1 MLTLLIGRPIG
12 KYLCACVVAVDIMR
26 MRSSCG
32 YDTRACI
39 HEFVTTVHT
48 KSVWLLAAGC
58 WLLAAGWLLAAAATA
73 GPLLLNCGVKPVHAW
88 PRQRLLFC
96 PKRTQCSQM
105 TAATRAT
112 RG

>member
-1 MLTLLIGRPIG
+1 MML
-12 KYLCACVVAVDIMR
+12 KMIMR